1 MPNSN
6 IGTIYLQKYEKNQI
20 NDFMDEFCMQD
31 DLDLT
36 LFICYRVVDGILNN
50 QKSLM
55 TLMTVTL
62 MTGKCS

>member
-1 MPNSN
+1 MPNSD

-55 TLMTVTL
+55 TLMTGNAPKHL
-62 MTGKCS
+62 FF

>member
-1 MPNSN
+1 
-6 IGTIYLQKYEKNQI
+6 
-20 NDFMDEFCMQD
+20 MDEFCMQD

>member
-62 MTGKCS
+62 MTGKRP